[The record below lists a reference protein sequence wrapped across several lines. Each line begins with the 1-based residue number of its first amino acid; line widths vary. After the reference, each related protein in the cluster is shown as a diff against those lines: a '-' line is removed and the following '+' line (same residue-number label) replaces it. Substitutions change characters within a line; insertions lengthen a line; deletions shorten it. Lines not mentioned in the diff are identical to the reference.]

1 MASVVKPK
9 APKKKMTIKKKKIEA
24 KPQTTLSVDL
34 TYEDY
39 SDDELDQKEKHQ
51 CDLSLLAFLPKTHC
65 ELNKPTKTKTEEEDD
80 DEDENQD
87 DESKIEKEDIDYE
100 NLIKDNHN
108 GKIIYYDYNKNIVYD
123 TEFNEVGEIDDEGE
137 IFYYDTK

>member
-1 MASVVKPK
+1 MSSVVKPK
-9 APKKKMTIKKKKIEA
+9 VPKKKITIKKKKVEV

-39 SDDELDQKEKHQ
+39 SDEENKKEKHQ
-51 CDLSLLAFLPKTHC
+51 CELSLLAFLPKTHC
-65 ELNKPTKTKTEEEDD
+65 ELNKPTKTKVEEEDD
-80 DEDENQD
+80 DDEENQD
-87 DESKIEKEDIDYE
+87 DDSKVDKEDIDYE

-137 IFYYDTK
+137 IFYYGTT

>member
-9 APKKKMTIKKKKIEA
+9 APKKKMTIKKKKVEV
-24 KPQTTLSVDL
+24 KPQTTLAVDL

-39 SDDELDQKEKHQ
+39 SDDEGNQKEKHQ

-65 ELNKPTKTKTEEEDD
+65 ELNKPTKTKTEEEEE

-87 DESKIEKEDIDYE
+87 DDSKIEKEDIDYE